1 MVRFAAFLN
10 ATNLVVLACD
20 GKSMA
25 RKASIC
31 RYPKNLIGISFMFVG
46 HRLVVSRG
54 LRALV
59 VPVASVLLAGC
70 GGGNEP
76 PKVKDAEAVQA
87 TEKSTSVDT
96 KAADQAVM
104 QQLAQ
109 ENAPKVV
116 SFRDPGLAEPASYLD
131 AKQPM
136 TAFNLYNAKRDWKE
150 TPEDIAD
157 SIADAFN
164 VREAN
169 PDLYRM
175 ASERQ
180 SEQDS
185 FKKKDL
191 TAQLGVLVGEEADK
205 TKANN
210 LVKLS
215 GDDWTPI
222 SLSSYDSEA
231 KGFRIDNCL
240 FSDKIEYTDEEKRNA
255 TSMSRAGPLRCYLN
269 PGPTSYYIGFQ
280 GGSSVLLDIA
290 DEALARKIEASKKT
304 IQIDIYG
311 YVKSIERERFAG
323 EFGPQRFVL
332 ISPQRIDLKDGS
344 TGKVI
349 YSKNI

>member
-1 MVRFAAFLN
+1 MV
-10 ATNLVVLACD
+10 
-20 GKSMA
+20 
-25 RKASIC
+25 
-31 RYPKNLIGISFMFVG
+31 VG
-46 HRLVVSRG
+46 HKLVVSRG
-54 LRALV
+54 LSALV
-59 VPVASVLLAGC
+59 VPVGSVLLAGC

-76 PKVKDAEAVQA
+76 PKVKNAEAVQA
-87 TEKSTSVDT
+87 TEKTTSVDIKT
-96 KAADQAVM
+96 ADQAVI

-116 SFRDPGLAEPASYLD
+116 TFRNPGLSELANYLD

-164 VREAN
+164 VRKVN
-169 PDLYRM
+169 PELYRL
-175 ASERQ
+175 ASARQ

-191 TAQLGVLVGEEADK
+191 TGQLGIIVGEEADK
-205 TKANN
+205 AKANN

-240 FSDKIEYTDEEKRNA
+240 FSDKIEYTDEEKRSA

-280 GGSSVLLDIA
+280 GGSSVLLDVA
-290 DEALARKIEASKKT
+290 DEALARKIEASKET
-304 IQIDIYG
+304 IKIDVYG
-311 YVKSIERERFAG
+311 YVKSVERERFAG
-323 EFGPQRFVL
+323 EFGPQRFVF
-332 ISPQRIDLKDGS
+332 IGPQRIDLKDGT
-344 TGKVI
+344 TGKI
-349 YSKNI
+349 IFTKNI

>member
-1 MVRFAAFLN
+1 MV
-10 ATNLVVLACD
+10 
-20 GKSMA
+20 
-25 RKASIC
+25 
-31 RYPKNLIGISFMFVG
+31 VG
-46 HRLVVSRG
+46 QKLMVIRG
-54 LRALV
+54 LSALV

-76 PKVKDAEAVQA
+76 PKVKNAEAVQA
-87 TEKSTSVDT
+87 TEKTTSVDIKT
-96 KAADQAVM
+96 ADQAVI

-109 ENAPKVV
+109 ENAPKAVT
-116 SFRDPGLAEPASYLD
+116 FRNPGLSELENYLD

-164 VREAN
+164 VRKVN
-169 PDLYRM
+169 PELYRL
-175 ASERQ
+175 ASARH

-191 TAQLGVLVGEEADK
+191 TGQLGILVGEEADK
-205 TKANN
+205 AKANN

-222 SLSSYDSEA
+222 SLSSYDSDA

-240 FSDKIEYTDEEKRNA
+240 FSDKVEYTDEEKRSA

-280 GGSSVLLDIA
+280 GGSSVLLDVA
-290 DEALARKIEASKKT
+290 DEALARKIEASKET
-304 IQIDIYG
+304 IKIDIYG
-311 YVKSIERERFAG
+311 YVKSVERERFAG
-323 EFGPQRFVL
+323 EFGPQRFVF
-332 ISPQRIDLKDGS
+332 IGPQRIDLKDGA
-344 TGKVI
+344 TGKI
-349 YSKNI
+349 IFTKNI

>member
-10 ATNLVVLACD
+10 TTNLVVLARD
-20 GKSMA
+20 GKSVA
-25 RKASIC
+25 LKVLIC
-31 RYPKNLIGISFMFVG
+31 RYPKKLIGISFMFLR
-46 HRLVVSRG
+46 HTLVVSRG

-59 VPVASVLLAGC
+59 VLIACVLLAGC
-70 GGGNEP
+70 GGGDKP
-76 PKVKDAEAVQA
+76 PKVRDAEGAPA
-87 TEKSTSVDT
+87 AEKSTTVDT
-96 KAADQAVM
+96 KTADQAVM
-104 QQLAQ
+104 QQLAE
-109 ENAPKVV
+109 ENTPRVV
-116 SFRDPGLAEPASYLD
+116 TFRDPGIAEPARYLD

-136 TAFNLYNAKRDWKE
+136 TAFNIYNAKRDWKE

-164 VREAN
+164 VRKTN
-169 PDLYRM
+169 PELYRL
-175 ASERQ
+175 ASARQ

-185 FKKKDL
+185 FKKRDL
-191 TAQLGVLVGEEADK
+191 TGQLGILVGEEADK
-205 TKANN
+205 AKANN

-222 SLSSYDSEA
+222 SLSSYDPEA

-240 FSDKIEYTDEEKRNA
+240 FSDKVEYTDEDKRTA

-280 GGSSVLLDIA
+280 GGSSVLLDIP
-290 DEALARKIEASKKT
+290 DEALAREIEASRET
-304 IQIDIYG
+304 IKIDIYG

-332 ISPQRIDLKDGS
+332 IGPQRIDLRDGA
-344 TGKVI
+344 TGQIIFTKKI
-349 YSKNI
+349 